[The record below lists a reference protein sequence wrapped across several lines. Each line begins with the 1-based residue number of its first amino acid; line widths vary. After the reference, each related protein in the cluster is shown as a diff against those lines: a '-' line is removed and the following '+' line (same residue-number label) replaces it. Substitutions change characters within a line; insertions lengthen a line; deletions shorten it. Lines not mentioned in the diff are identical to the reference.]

1 MQAIGADQPTL
12 ADIHAERTALL
23 AQLAGS
29 AKPADQPSA
38 TASQGAF
45 DPGQLVRLKAQPTV
59 TGAVVARVTADP
71 EDRYQVFHD
80 GAVATYYASQI
91 EPAARP
97 SVTPAALH
105 AALTAAQLRHPSIG
119 NLYSL
124 FASRIQFVPY
134 QFRPVIKLIQADR
147 PRLLIADEVGVGKT
161 IEAGLILKEL
171 QARRELRT
179 VLVIC
184 PKPLVAERKW
194 LEEMK
199 RFDERFDHLDGPT
212 LRYCIEET
220 HLDGVWPQQYAR
232 AILPYSLLDEALL
245 MGDTERRRPR
255 RGLLGL
261 DPPPA
266 FDLVIVDEAH
276 HIRNTETW
284 AYRAVRWF
292 CDNAE
297 AVVRIEATPVQ
308 LGDPDLYTLL
318 HLLLPDLLPSSRELA
333 SRVFGLAS
341 YLESILDRH
350 LSQLEYPSRHRPR
363 PRCGS
368 GLDQGPQSW
377 RHWNN
382 ERQKALR
389 APSDLPLRPDRN
401 GHLATPAGRRGA
413 PARAEVPFSVYS
425 GPAAYRRLRQRARQ
439 GRPQA
444 PRRTGRTLYL
454 RQRQDFARRFLGR
467 CQETDR

>member
-1 MQAIGADQPTL
+1 ML
-12 ADIHAERTALL
+12 
-23 AQLAGS
+23 
-29 AKPADQPSA
+29 
-38 TASQGAF
+38 
-45 DPGQLVRLKAQPTV
+45 
-59 TGAVVARVTADP
+59 
-71 EDRYQVFHD
+71 
-80 GAVATYYASQI
+80 
-91 EPAARP
+91 
-97 SVTPAALH
+97 
-105 AALTAAQLRHPSIG
+105 
-119 NLYSL
+119 
-124 FASRIQFVPY
+124 
-134 QFRPVIKLIQADR
+134 KLIQADR

-220 HLDGVWPQQYAR
+220 HLDGVWPQKYAR

-261 DPPPA
+261 DRPPA
-266 FDLVIVDEAH
+266 FSLITLGVIVDEAQ

-297 AVVRIEATPVQ
+297 AVVRIEATPIQ

-318 HLLLPDLLPSSRELA
+318 HLL
-333 SRVFGLAS
+333 
-341 YLESILDRH
+341 
-350 LSQLEYPSRHRPR
+350 RP
-363 PRCGS
+363 
-368 GLDQGPQSW
+368 
-377 RHWNN
+377 
-382 ERQKALR
+382 
-389 APSDLPLRPDRN
+389 
-401 GHLATPAGRRGA
+401 
-413 PARAEVPFSVYS
+413 
-425 GPAAYRRLRQRARQ
+425 GPA
-439 GRPQA
+439 
-444 PRRTGRTLYL
+444 T
-454 RQRQDFARRFLGR
+454 
-467 CQETDR
+467 